1 MMVYLDL
8 RRWWIGYECG
18 NTHHYVCVIPALV
31 VRWPRRLKRHAR
43 RPSGEGV

>member
-1 MMVYLDL
+1 MKVYLDL

-18 NTHHYVCVIPALV
+18 DTHHHVCVIPALV

-43 RPSGEGV
+43 RPSGEGI